1 MSDVMLAAAVI
12 LEENTP
18 LSAKSQNK
26 NNLSTQNNNFS
37 TQNNFTTQNNYSEKN
52 NFSTQNNINNINNL
66 NNLSS
71 NNNSN
76 MPSSKHD
83 QTLRGNSCGTSLCY
97 NTASSSSSFSSTSAV
112 KKDRNAGHFTFVITN
127 STLKKVDIDELKKS
141 FLRTHCYDT
150 GDDHNPSIKKGKNS
164 N

>member
-71 NNNSN
+71 NNSN
-76 MPSSKHD
+76 NIPSSKHD

-97 NTASSSSSFSSTSAV
+97 NTASSSSSFWIRQHTYEDEETYFCLNIIIVIAVFLAGAWWCTIFRIISSNLTSIIIAV
-112 KKDRNAGHFTFVITN
+112 SFG
-127 STLKKVDIDELKKS
+127 TL
-141 FLRTHCYDT
+141 CA
-150 GDDHNPSIKKGKNS
+150 
-164 N
+164 